1 MHAPQVNIALRA
13 ARQAGNVIRRAA
25 ENNTPLTVDRKAA
38 NDFVTQVDLA
48 AEARIIDVIRKAYPE
63 HGILAEESGEQ
74 PGTGDSA
81 DHLWVIDPLDGTTN
95 FIHGLPQ
102 YAVSIALKVK
112 GRVEHAVIYD
122 PLREEEFTASRGRG
136 AALNGRRLRVTRQA
150 NLDGALIGTGFP
162 FRQDQLAHIDAY
174 LEMFRAIAGSA
185 AGLRRPGAAALD
197 LAWVAA
203 GRLDGFFEL
212 GLQEWDIA
220 AGSLLITEAGGLVGD
235 FAGGHTHLQRGN
247 IVAGTPKV
255 FKGLLQ
261 KIKPHLTDSL
271 KRG

>member
-13 ARQAGNVIRRAA
+13 ARQAGNLIRRAA
-25 ENNTPLTVDRKAA
+25 ENNDPLSVDRKAA
-38 NDFVTQVDLA
+38 NDFVTQVDRA
-48 AEARIIDVIRKAYPE
+48 AEARIIDAIRKAYPE

-74 PGTGDSA
+74 PGTGAGA
-81 DHLWVIDPLDGTTN
+81 DYLWVIDPLDGTTN

-112 GRVEHAVIYD
+112 GKVEHAVVYD

-136 AALNGRRLRVTRQA
+136 AALNGRRLRVTNR
-150 NLDGALIGTGFP
+150 
-162 FRQDQLAHIDAY
+162 
-174 LEMFRAIAGSA
+174 
-185 AGLRRPGAAALD
+185 
-197 LAWVAA
+197 AWVAA
-203 GRLDGFFEL
+203 GRMDGFFEL
-212 GLQEWDIA
+212 GLQEWDMA
-220 AGSLLITEAGGLVGD
+220 AGTLLITEAGGLVGD
-235 FAGGHTHLQRGN
+235 VAGGHSHLQRGN